1 MLQTVKTCDTQGIRV
16 MTLKKGKVGVFFW
29 NGTNCEGLFAT
40 TAGARDIQKL
50 TLTVKDK
57 YLLQLPNFWGSET
70 AALLGNK
77 SCLWWR
83 KEIGLPP
90 LTERRS
96 KTPCKLEE
104 PEEL

>member
-16 MTLKKGKVGVFFW
+16 MTLKKERWWVFW
-29 NGTNCEGLFAT
+29 NGTNCERLFVS

-70 AALLGNK
+70 VALLGNK

-90 LTERRS
+90 LIERRS
-96 KTPCKLEE
+96 KTPCKLDETE
-104 PEEL
+104 KL